1 MQTIGMFEAKTHL
14 PEVIRNVQRGQKY
27 ILTNRNQEVA
37 VIMSIQDYNKA
48 FNSFPYERLRT
59 IFKSNPF
66 ESVDE
71 IISMRDED
79 RIR

>member
-14 PEVIRNVQRGQKY
+14 PEVIRNVQKGEKY

-37 VIMSIQDYNKA
+37 VIMSIEDYNKA
-48 FNSFPYERLRT
+48 FGAFQYEKLRA

-66 ESVDE
+66 QSIEE
-71 IISMRDED
+71 IISMRDEG
-79 RIR
+79 RAR

>member
-14 PEVIRNVQRGQKY
+14 PEVIRNVRKGEKY

-37 VIMSIQDYNKA
+37 VIMSIEDYNKSKVP
-48 FNSFPYERLRT
+48 FSYDKLKS

-66 ESVDE
+66 GSIEE
-71 IISMRDED
+71 IIEMRDED
-79 RIR
+79 RK